1 MAQTNTSIYPS
12 PDFENRPQVDS
23 AATKELATEVEA
35 VRNDNRVQKVG
46 SFLSSRFKFST
57 STYLS
62 KVAGVVFTV
71 GGLASGAK
79 GLMDVVKGATP
90 GQVFQNTGGNSHTF
104 HFSDNYCWP

>member
-1 MAQTNTSIYPS
+1 MVHTFTSIYPS
-12 PDFENRPQVDS
+12 PYYENRPQVDS

-46 SFLSSRFKFST
+46 SFPSLKVST

-104 HFSDNYCWP
+104 HFTDNYCWP